1 MSATH
6 SLFPAGP
13 VERGP
18 AERRPSRRTLLKGLG
33 FGTAG
38 LAAAPLLAA
47 CTGGSKPSSG
57 GGGGAGAGAASKS
70 VTVGSGSSDA
80 VPKRAYQAVFDA
92 FKAKSGDT
100 VKVNTVPHNDFQNNI
115 NSYLNGSPDDVF
127 TWFAGYRMRF
137 YAGKGLV
144 APVDDVWDKIGGNF
158 SDAITKASTGDDGK
172 KYFVPNYNYPWGFFY
187 RKSLWAAKGYSVPD
201 TFDQLKT
208 LCAQMKKDGLTP
220 IGFADKDGW
229 PAMGTFDYLNMRTN
243 GYQFHVDLCAH
254 KESWDQQKVKDVFD
268 NWKALLPYQDKAALG
283 ATWQEAA
290 TALGQKKSGMY
301 LLGSFV
307 TQQFTDKAVLADID
321 FFPFPS
327 MAVEGKDSIEAPI
340 DGLMLSKKG
349 GSNQAAKDLLAYL
362 GTPAG
367 QDTYATVDSSNLQT
381 AKGADTSKFT
391 PLNKKCADAIA
402 NAKHNSQFFDRDAL
416 PAMANNVLL
425 PALQG
430 FLKDANIDTKGLE
443 AQAKNLYA
451 AQ

>member
-1 MSATH
+1 M
-6 SLFPAGP
+6 PANQPPPPFSSSQPGL
-13 VERGP
+13 
-18 AERRPSRRTLLKGLG
+18 SRRTLLKGLG
-33 FGTAG
+33 FGSAG
-38 LAAAPLLAA
+38 VLAAPLLAA

-57 GGGGAGAGAASKS
+57 SSGAASKS
-70 VTVGSGSSDA
+70 TSVGSGSSDD

-92 FKAKSGDT
+92 FSKQSGDT

-137 YAGKGLV
+137 YAGKGLA
-144 APVDDVWDKIGGNF
+144 APVDDVWNKISGNF
-158 SDAITKASTGDDGK
+158 SEALAKASTGDDGK

-187 RKSLWAAKGYSVPD
+187 RKSLWDAKGYQVPG
-201 TFDQLKT
+201 TFDELKT
-208 LCAQMKKDGLTP
+208 LSAKMQKDGLIP

-327 MAVEGKDSIEAPI
+327 MAVEGTDAIEAPI

-349 GSNQAAKDLLAYL
+349 GNNQAAKDLLAFM
-362 GTPAG
+362 GTPQG
-367 QDTYATVDSSNLQT
+367 QDTYAAVDTSNLQT
-381 AKGADTSKFT
+381 AKGSDTSKFT

-402 NAKHNSQFFDRDAL
+402 NAKYISQFFDRDAL

-430 FLKDANIDTKGLE
+430 FLKDGNIHTKGLE
-443 AQAKNLYA
+443 AQAKSLYA
-451 AQ
+451 A